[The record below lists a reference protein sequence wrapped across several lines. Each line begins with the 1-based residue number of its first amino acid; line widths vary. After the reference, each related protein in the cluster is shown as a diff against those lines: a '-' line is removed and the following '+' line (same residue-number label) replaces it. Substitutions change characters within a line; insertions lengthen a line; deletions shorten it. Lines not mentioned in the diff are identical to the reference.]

1 MGYFALIGVICFGGL
16 LFLFNHFEKE
26 SNKAKETGISS
37 DTSND
42 GCMNKLFIILL
53 VGGLISYFV
62 MSIQMCSDSDSYYYE
77 HYEPRHSD

>member
-53 VGGLISYFV
+53 VYNVPLSLDRSK
-62 MSIQMCSDSDSYYYE
+62 SILSQFCV
-77 HYEPRHSD
+77 